1 VQKGPNKILGIVS
14 LIALIVI
21 GATAASVYW
30 LRARAYQGEQR
41 AAELTGGDPGR
52 GPEMLRQYGCVACH
66 TVRGVAAPG
75 GLLGPNLSNPE
86 KFLTRN
92 PQQLIDF
99 IVNPK
104 ATNPKTVMPLTGIS
118 EAQARDVAAYLL
130 SQR

>member
-1 VQKGPNKILGIVS
+1 MVIV
-14 LIALIVI
+14 ALMALVLA
-21 GATAASVYW
+21 GATAATVYW
-30 LRARAYQGEQR
+30 LRARAYQCEQR

-66 TVRGVAAPG
+66 TVRGVPAPG

-86 KFLTRN
+86 KLLTKN

-118 EAQARDVAAYLL
+118 KEEARDVAAYLL
-130 SQR
+130 SLH